1 MRLSGEWLCVEH
13 HADHLSCRKE
23 THDRGDEDLL
33 IWIAID
39 SFWFSRSVVR
49 LVGELL
55 NMFHLHS
62 DSLYFHLIWLKYM
75 STSWKKC
82 RIYLIVISC
91 FSYQRVDLFL
101 HSRYLKLQITQ
112 TFLKF
117 PRKLKRNTPI
127 LPHTILKRILSPE
140 GDLLFSIHAA
150 LVWVSKESQRIILYF
165 MCVTKDA
172 VVIILD
178 VGPSMCQ
185 APPGHSTSLEI
196 SVKAVNMIIQRKVR
210 INLCSTYRPLVVVSI
225 LCGHWWSL
233 HQLKAAL
240 FSNALQIT
248 TVLVAMAT
256 KIST

>member
-1 MRLSGEWLCVEH
+1 
-13 HADHLSCRKE
+13 
-23 THDRGDEDLL
+23 
-33 IWIAID
+33 
-39 SFWFSRSVVR
+39 
-49 LVGELL
+49 
-55 NMFHLHS
+55 
-62 DSLYFHLIWLKYM
+62 
-75 STSWKKC
+75 
-82 RIYLIVISC
+82 
-91 FSYQRVDLFL
+91 
-101 HSRYLKLQITQ
+101 
-112 TFLKF
+112 
-117 PRKLKRNTPI
+117 
-127 LPHTILKRILSPE
+127 
-140 GDLLFSIHAA
+140 
-150 LVWVSKESQRIILYF
+150 